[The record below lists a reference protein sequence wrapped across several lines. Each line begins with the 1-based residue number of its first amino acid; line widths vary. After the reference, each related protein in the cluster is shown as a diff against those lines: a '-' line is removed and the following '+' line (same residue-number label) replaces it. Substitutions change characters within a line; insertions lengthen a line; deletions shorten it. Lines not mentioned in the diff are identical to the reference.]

1 MENYGIFWRREE
13 GDFDFL
19 LKVAVRSSAKN
30 WKAGWAGGL
39 EMWGCEK
46 GLEQPLSTAKKG
58 QDLSNKT
65 SIVKEAT
72 ICDAYYMLVILLDTL
87 YTLPY

>member
-1 MENYGIFWRREE
+1 
-13 GDFDFL
+13 
-19 LKVAVRSSAKN
+19 
-30 WKAGWAGGL
+30 
-39 EMWGCEK
+39 MWGCEK